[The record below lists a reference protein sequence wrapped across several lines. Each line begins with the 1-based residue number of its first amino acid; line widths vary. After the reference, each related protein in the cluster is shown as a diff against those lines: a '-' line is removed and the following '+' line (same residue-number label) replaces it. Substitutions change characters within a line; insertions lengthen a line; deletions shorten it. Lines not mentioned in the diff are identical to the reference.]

1 MTERLEYSAA
11 EYDRDVVVWD
21 LDKIVCIFRENIK
34 GKTGLIGL
42 SDYYMASTAKT
53 YAKKESEE

>member
-1 MTERLEYSAA
+1 M
-11 EYDRDVVVWD
+11 VVWD